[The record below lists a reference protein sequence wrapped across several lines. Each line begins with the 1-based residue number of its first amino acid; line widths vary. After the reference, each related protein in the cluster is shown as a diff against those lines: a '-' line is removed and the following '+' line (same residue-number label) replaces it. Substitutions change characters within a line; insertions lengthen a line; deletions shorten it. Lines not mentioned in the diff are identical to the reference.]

1 MITLRPARPEDL
13 PQMMDLA
20 HHAFTASQWSKE
32 VFERLFAQGHGIT
45 RLVLVAE
52 ESAEKAGEGGS
63 RIVGFLAGRESAGEW
78 EIENIAVI
86 ASARRTGLGSRLLR
100 EFLHQIQ
107 SSGGREVFLEV
118 RESNKAARA
127 LYEKWAFQ
135 ELGRR
140 KQYYTDP
147 VEDGLIMKL
156 SLVTPPF
163 G

>member
-1 MITLRPARPEDL
+1 MITLRPARREDL
-13 PQMMDLA
+13 SQMMDLA
-20 HHAFTASQWSKE
+20 HQAFTASQWSKE
-32 VFERLFAQGHGIT
+32 VFEKLFAQDDGIT

-52 ESAEKAGEGGS
+52 EAGEGGS
-63 RIVGFLAGRESAGEW
+63 RIAGFLAGRESAGEW

-86 ASARRTGLGSRLLR
+86 VSARRTGLGSRLLK

-107 SSGGREVFLEV
+107 SSGGQEVFLEV

-156 SLVTPPF
+156 SLVTSP
-163 G
+163 

>member
-1 MITLRPARPEDL
+1 MITLRPARRDDL

-20 HHAFTASQWSKE
+20 QQAFTASQWSKE
-32 VFERLFAQGHGIT
+32 VFERLFAQSGGIT

-52 ESAEKAGEGGS
+52 EAGEGGS
-63 RIVGFLAGRESAGEW
+63 RIAGFLAGRESAGEW

-118 RESNKAARA
+118 RESNRAARA

-156 SLVTPPF
+156 SLVIPPF
-163 G
+163 S